1 MLTYI
6 LELISFKLI
15 EISANTFN
23 DVQDINVL
31 KNTTKVVTKPVELKT
46 LSLIYWYFPLSMYTI
61 ENDKITVTVIP
72 TTTKM
77 YAIVFNRFTADIY
90 I

>member
-1 MLTYI
+1 M
-6 LELISFKLI
+6 
-15 EISANTFN
+15 
-23 DVQDINVL
+23 
-31 KNTTKVVTKPVELKT
+31 VVTKPVELKT
-46 LSLIYWYFPLSMYTI
+46 LSLKYWNFPLSMYI
-61 ENDKITVTVIP
+61 IKNDKITVTVIP